1 MNILLT
7 GGAGFIG
14 SHLVDEL
21 VARGHDV
28 TILDNLDPQVHPE
41 GKPPSYLNEKARFI
55 QADVRDP
62 EPLQKLVR
70 KAEVIF
76 HMASAVSV
84 GQSNYEVAKFV
95 SVNATGTAILLDI
108 LVNEKHNVKK
118 LVVAASMSSYGEG
131 VYDCEA
137 CGKVRPSLRSS
148 EQMARGDWQPKCPA
162 CSRALSPCPT
172 PEEAALHS
180 NSIYAITKKNQ
191 EEMCLLIGKTYGIPV
206 VSLRY
211 FNVFGTRQSLSNPYN
226 GVAAIF
232 MSRIKNDRPPVI
244 FEDGMQTRD
253 FVSVR
258 DLVAVNLL
266 CMETDK
272 ADGRILNVGSGRPVA
287 IRYVAEQL
295 ALAYG
300 KPIEPEITQ
309 RFRKGDVRHCYAD
322 TSRLK
327 EVLDYEPGVSFE
339 QGIEELV
346 EWSRNTEAEDL
357 FDRAKAELEA
367 KGLASS

>member
-1 MNILLT
+1 MNVLVT

-14 SHLVDEL
+14 SHLVDGL
-21 VARGHDV
+21 VARGHNV
-28 TILDNLDPQVHPE
+28 TILDNLDPQVHPGSE
-41 GKPPSYLNEKARFI
+41 PPAYLNKDARFL

-62 EPLQKLVR
+62 GPLQELVR
-70 KAEVIF
+70 TSEVIF
-76 HMASAVSV
+76 HKASAVSV
-84 GQSNYEVAKFV
+84 GQSQYEVAKFV
-95 SVNATGTAILLDI
+95 SVNSTGTAILLDI
-108 LVNEKHNVKK
+108 LANEKHNVKK

-131 VYDCEA
+131 VYA
-137 CGKVRPSLRSS
+137 CDSCGTVRPPLRST
-148 EQMARGDWQPKCPA
+148 EQLALGDWQPKCPA
-162 CSRALSPCPT
+162 CSNPVAPCPT
-172 PEEAALHS
+172 SEEAALNS

-211 FNVFGTRQSLSNPYN
+211 FNVYGTRQSLSNPYN

-232 MSRIKNDRPPVI
+232 TSRIKNDRPPVI

-258 DLVAVNLL
+258 DLVEVNLL

-272 ADGRILNVGSGRPVA
+272 ADGAILNVGSGRPVA
-287 IRYVAEQL
+287 IRHVAEQL
-295 ALAYG
+295 AHAYG
-300 KPIEPEITQ
+300 KKIEPEITL

-327 EVLDYEPGVSFE
+327 KVLGYEPRVSFE

-346 EWSRNTEAEDL
+346 EWSRNTEAQDL
-357 FDRAKAELEA
+357 FDQAKAELEA
-367 KGLASS
+367 RDLAST